1 MRPLYPSAHH
11 DRFVHSLGVYYLASL
26 AFHHIKKNTN
36 PEYIKSVA
44 KYVDTLMLEIDKNM
58 GSKSPLKVAVL
69 AALNIADELMQEKEE
84 KNKIVT
90 LADNSVER
98 LINKIAGR
106 IGHLET

>member
-1 MRPLYPSAHH
+1 MNNSRETVKVSIYGMEYSVKA
-11 DRFVHSLGVYYLASL
+11 GE
-26 AFHHIKKNTN
+26 N